1 MNQHHALEI
10 DSGQSGLP
18 FWPKCCGTI
27 TAVTFTIR
35 ATVFQTPTP
44 TDVQHLED
52 VVMHVIDGAIAEV
65 VPASEF
71 TGAPDVVL
79 PSNTV
84 LVPGCIDLHIHAPQW
99 PQLGTGYDVP
109 LDQWLFEYTF
119 PTEAKCADTAYAK
132 TVWEDMVPALLA
144 NGTTTAVYYGSIHL
158 DATTEL
164 AKTCITHGQRAWV
177 GRTAMD
183 HPDGTP
189 EYYRDASADQALAD
203 TRASIDQINA
213 LDDPHNLVAPIIT
226 PRFIP
231 ACTDELL
238 AALGALADETGV
250 LTQTH
255 CSENDWEHGYVLDRH
270 AMSDTRSLDR
280 FGILR
285 ESTVLAHG
293 CMLSD
298 DDFATISERGAGV
311 AHCPLSNVYFGDA
324 VFPTRRALDRGVK
337 VGLGTDIAGGPSA
350 SLLAQAAIAVD
361 VSRHLENG
369 VDQQLNADERGV
381 DDSRIDATTAFYLA
395 TLGGA
400 EVLGAPL
407 GLLEPGR
414 RFDAVAI
421 RMDDVDTAPGNDTPQ
436 RRFEKLVRLA
446 GRRDITH
453 VWVDGVQVS
462 GETS

>member
-1 MNQHHALEI
+1 M
-10 DSGQSGLP
+10 
-18 FWPKCCGTI
+18 
-27 TAVTFTIR
+27 TFSIR
-35 ATVFQTPTP
+35 ATVYQTPSATRFE
-44 TDVQHLED
+44 HLDD
-52 VVMHVIDGAIAEV
+52 VVITLDDGVITHV
-65 VPASEF
+65 VPVPEHAGSI
-71 TGAPDVVL
+71 DVEL
-79 PSNTV
+79 EANTV
-84 LVPGCIDLHIHAPQW
+84 LVPGFIDLHIHAPQW

-119 PTEAKCADTAYAK
+119 PTEAKCADIGYAQ
-132 TVWEDMVPALLA
+132 TVWDNMVPALVA

-158 DATTEL
+158 DATTAL
-164 AKTCITHGQRAWV
+164 AQSCIRHGQRAWV

-183 HPDGTP
+183 HPEGTP
-189 EYYRDASADQALAD
+189 EYYRDSSAAEAIAD
-203 TRASIDQINA
+203 SRASIQQIEA
-213 LDDPHNLVAPIIT
+213 LDDPRGLVRPIIT

-238 AALGALADETGV
+238 SGLAALAEETGH

-255 CSENDWEHGYVLDRH
+255 CSENDWEHGYVLERH
-270 AMSDTRSLDR
+270 GISDTASLDR
-280 FGILR
+280 FGLLR

-293 CMLSD
+293 CLLSD
-298 DDFATISERGAGV
+298 DDFATIADRKAGV

-324 VFPTRRALDRGVK
+324 VFPTRRALELDVK

-350 SLLAQAAIAVD
+350 SLLAQAALAVD

-369 VDQQLNADERGV
+369 VDQQLPGGSRGV
-381 DDSRIDATTAFYLA
+381 DNSRIDATTAFYLA

-400 EVLGAPL
+400 DVLDAPL

-421 RMDDVDTAPGNDTPQ
+421 SMDHVDTMPGTDTAD

-446 GRRDITH
+446 GRNDITH

-462 GETS
+462 GESA

>member
-1 MNQHHALEI
+1 M
-10 DSGQSGLP
+10 
-18 FWPKCCGTI
+18 
-27 TAVTFTIR
+27 TFTIR

-44 TDVQHLED
+44 TRFEHRED
-52 VVMHVIDGAIAEV
+52 VVISVADGAIVEIVDA
-65 VPASEF
+65 AIF
-71 TGAPDVVL
+71 AGTPDVTL
-79 PSNTV
+79 PDNTV

-119 PTEAKCADTAYAK
+119 PTEAKCADTEYAR
-132 TVWEDMVPALLA
+132 TVWDDMVPALLA

-164 AKTCITHGQRAWV
+164 ARSCIEHGQRAWV

-189 EYYRDASADQALAD
+189 EYYRDTSAAQALAD
-203 TRASIDQINA
+203 SRASIDEITA
-213 LDDPHNLVAPIIT
+213 LDDPRGLVAPIIT

-238 AALGALADETGV
+238 TGLGELAAETGH

-255 CSENDWEHGYVLDRH
+255 CSENDWEHGYVIDRH
-270 AMSDTRSLDR
+270 GVSDTHALDG
-280 FGILR
+280 FGLLR

-298 DDFATISERGAGV
+298 DDFTTIASRGAGV

-324 VFPTRRALDRGVK
+324 VFPTRRALSTGVK
-337 VGLGTDIAGGPSA
+337 VGLGTDIAGGPSP
-350 SLLAQAAIAVD
+350 SLLAQAARAVD

-369 VDQQLNADERGV
+369 VDQSLTADERGV

-400 EVLGAPL
+400 DVLGAPL
-407 GLLEPGR
+407 GLLEAGR

-421 RMDDVDTAPGNDTPQ
+421 SLDDVDNVPGNDTAE

-462 GETS
+462 GGSS